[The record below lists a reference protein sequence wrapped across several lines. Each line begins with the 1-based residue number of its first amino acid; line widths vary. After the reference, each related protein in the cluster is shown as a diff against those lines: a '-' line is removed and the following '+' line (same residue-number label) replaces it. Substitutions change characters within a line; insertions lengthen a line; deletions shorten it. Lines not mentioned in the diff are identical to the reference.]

1 MSEDFARRD
10 REIAEASQQMEAPAW
25 LVTLGVEDWKRER
38 EWIERERASTR
49 FGTPGRFK
57 VYPLNA

>member
-1 MSEDFARRD
+1 MNTDLARCD

-25 LVTLGVEDWKRER
+25 LVTLWAEDWNRER

-49 FGTPGRFK
+49 VLVLPAGLRSIR
-57 VYPLNA
+57 